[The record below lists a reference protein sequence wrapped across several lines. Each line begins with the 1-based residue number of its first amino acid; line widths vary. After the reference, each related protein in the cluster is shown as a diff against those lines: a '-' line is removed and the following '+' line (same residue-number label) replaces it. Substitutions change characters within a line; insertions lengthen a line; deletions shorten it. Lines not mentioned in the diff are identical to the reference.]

1 MRFKQISQ
9 LTDRHLVKISLCGKI
24 LGLKLVN
31 LHSFEFRFVFGSQIN
46 EHLRLNCGQRLCEN
60 LMLRKW
66 LLWYA
71 HLKEISWLVYTRVV
85 LRLIKIGGNELLPL
99 LRCNFISISH
109 SNKLTFIHLSA
120 CELIKHYLLVGAQCE
135 VGLLDISNEVNRRF

>member
-31 LHSFEFRFVFGSQIN
+31 LHSFEFRFVFGSQIS

-71 HLKEISWLVYTRVV
+71 HLKEIS
-85 LRLIKIGGNELLPL
+85 
-99 LRCNFISISH
+99 
-109 SNKLTFIHLSA
+109 
-120 CELIKHYLLVGAQCE
+120 
-135 VGLLDISNEVNRRF
+135 